1 MTIGMIGT
9 KLSDRYELVSELGR
23 GGMGVV
29 YLARDPRLNREVA
42 VKILPRALLTPDS
55 EKRFQREAELVAQM
69 DHPAIV
75 PIYDIGQHDGSF
87 FFLMPVVRGSNL
99 RQFLREAPRSL
110 GQIIEI
116 AGQVADAL
124 EYSHGR
130 GIIHRDIKPENIMVT
145 QEEGTLRARVMD
157 FGLAKAASEH
167 NLTKTGTLVGTV
179 LYLSPEQVT
188 GRDLDGRSDIYSLGT
203 VLYEALAGEA
213 PFTGDT
219 QAILYRV
226 VHENAR
232 PIRSLGAD
240 IPEELDDIIAKALS
254 KDKARRH
261 QTGGE
266 LSEALR
272 RLNGKLQES
281 ERNRSVILST
291 VMTAQHGR
299 LQQARFVGREKEFAE
314 LQRRLN
320 AAIDGECQ
328 FAVIGGEAGIGKS
341 RLLEELENLAKA
353 RRIRVLHGRF
363 IEQDRTFSYQGFCEV
378 IQEHFRSKDV
388 AASGEHADFSD
399 LAADL
404 VTLFPVLSE
413 IGELRAAAV
422 SDGAN
427 SREPRKADDR
437 TYVYELLARALG
449 RIAGG
454 KPLVLVFENL
464 HGAEMSLEAL
474 QYVVRRLG
482 PTPTLITGTYRQT
495 EIDKRHPLVKMLDS
509 FSDDP
514 RYISMFLG
522 PFSPSEHRQFVEAMV
537 GEGAVSED
545 LTKRLFEATEAN
557 PFFTK
562 ELIRSL
568 VESGGI
574 SRDERGSWALSG
586 EMAISSDALP
596 ATIQQAV
603 EKRVERLPDS
613 AREVL
618 AVASVLGKTFEFRD
632 LESLSESKGEIEDIV
647 ERLIV
652 DGIIEE
658 ERESRGDRLT
668 FSSGIV
674 RDVLYGALSRRK
686 RKSLHRRY
694 AEQLE
699 KRFEGRLDRI
709 YPLLVH
715 HFSEGDVPEKTISYG
730 LIAARKSL
738 DAFSPEPTIEVIKTV
753 LDFLEDGDLADPQ
766 SEGDARMLLVSAYRM
781 SGNVDAALREA
792 EAAARAYRKAKSER
806 NAAEAFLA
814 AAEAAWE
821 GRRVEEARK
830 WLLQGTSA
838 ARQSGE
844 TGVLSRLLSLAAT
857 VANLRGEY
865 ESAKEFLEEAERLEG
880 GQEKAAAES
889 LPSGGTL
896 VVALANPVRAGE
908 PAQTAIIEETE
919 IMATVFEPLATS
931 DERGHVVPLLA
942 EKWEVIGDGRSLMV
956 SLRPDVRFHDGSRLT
971 ASDVKASFEHAIIT
985 RTREMSAAFAVIR
998 GVAEFKAGGASE
1010 ISGLVVSSEL
1020 QLEIQILEPLPI
1032 YPALLTD
1039 PATAIVK
1046 IGEGGTM
1053 SGTGPFR
1060 IVSHEPERTLLE
1072 RDPDH
1077 WRGSVSLLDAVEF
1090 RTLPGAAAIASQ
1102 LRSGEID
1109 LGRDLL
1115 LQDMEEILRE
1125 SHFRTGLVEIP
1136 KKTTYFLAFN
1146 MTSQFGSDQPL
1157 RRAMSGVVRL
1167 HDLVWRTLGRIAQP
1181 ATGIIPP
1188 GVLGHD
1194 AGRRRTPLTREQAA
1208 ELIRGSGHKL
1218 PLRLRAAV
1226 HPLFQDRYRAL
1237 TDALFAAWSEIGVEV
1252 SIETKSM
1259 SDFLARFGR
1268 SEGLDF
1274 IMTRWNADFDD
1285 PDNFTNGLFH
1295 SGSGV
1300 YSAYYSSPEADEIT
1314 EHARAESWPDARE
1327 LLYRKFD
1334 ALTTTESAAIL
1345 PLFHEIDYR
1354 IAGPKVRR
1362 LELRSTAPY
1371 VNYAT
1376 IAKTESA
1383 GPAAPA
1389 VHAGG
1394 GVLHVPISEEVISLE
1409 PTLGTTVGA
1418 CELMATIFDTLTRCV
1433 EGARVVPWLASE
1445 IRADGGGRRF
1455 HFRLRD
1461 DVRFHDGRR
1470 MTARDVRFS
1479 WERLLSNTASPM
1491 RWLLSPIRGAQDVMN
1506 GATRDLEG
1514 FHVTSSRDFTV
1525 DLDAP
1530 VSFFPS
1536 LLVHPSTSIVPEGTD
1551 VIDPRVRESCVGT
1564 GAFRIVDFEPGQH
1577 MDVERNPAYWR
1588 PGHPK
1593 VDRISFRLGV
1603 PPEEIRDEFLA
1614 GRFSIASDLFPA
1626 DIETLR
1632 HQPEFA
1638 AGYREVPRLSVYVA
1652 AFNIHR
1658 PPFDDPALRRRIASS
1673 VDVAGIVRRVLGRMA
1688 IPAHGVIPPGLQGY
1702 VARATAPRA
1711 SSGEAAN
1718 ARIAPIEATAG
1729 VHPIFFGQ
1737 YSAVAR
1743 ELSSAFS
1750 DRGIRMKVVNTKIAD
1765 YLQHQVAA
1773 DVDLSIGRWVAD
1785 YPDSDTFAYGLMHT
1799 KGGAAGPFCG
1809 TPELD
1814 RLIERGRVEIDPS
1827 IRHEIYRE
1835 FDEMVTREALL
1846 IPLFHEQVYR
1856 FVRPEIEGLSLSF
1869 VIPEVSYD
1877 TLKIR

>member
-1 MTIGMIGT
+1 MIGT

-42 VKILPRALLTPDS
+42 VKILPPALLTPAS
-55 EKRFQREAELVAQM
+55 EQRFQREAELVAQM

-75 PIYDIGQHDGSF
+75 PIYDIGQHEGSF
-87 FFLMPVVRGSNL
+87 YFLMPVVRGTNL
-99 RQFLREAPRSL
+99 RQFLRERPRSL
-110 GQIIEI
+110 GEIIEI
-116 AGQVADAL
+116 VTQVADAL
-124 EYSHGR
+124 DYSHGR

-145 QEEGTLRARVMD
+145 QEEGSLRARVMD

-167 NLTKTGTLVGTV
+167 HLTKTGTLVGTV

-188 GRDLDGRSDIYSLGT
+188 ARDLDGRSDIYSLGT

-213 PFTGDT
+213 PFTGET

-240 IPEELDDIIAKALS
+240 IPEELEDIVAKALA

-261 QTGGE
+261 QTGAE
-266 LSEALR
+266 LADALR
-272 RLNGKLQES
+272 RLHGKMQES

-291 VMTAQHGR
+291 IMTAQHAR
-299 LQQARFVGREKEFAE
+299 PQQARFIGREKEFAE

-378 IQEHFRSKDV
+378 IQEHFRSRDT
-388 AASGEHADFSD
+388 ASSGEHADFSD
-399 LAADL
+399 LAVEL
-404 VTLFPVLSE
+404 VALFPVLSE
-413 IGELRAAAV
+413 ISELRTAAL
-422 SDGAN
+422 SDSAGP
-427 SREPRKADDR
+427 REPRKADDR
-437 TYVYELLARALG
+437 TSIYELLARTLG

-495 EIDKRHPLVKMLDS
+495 EIDKRHPLVKMLDG

-514 RYISMFLG
+514 RFNSMFLG
-522 PFSPSEHRQFVEAMV
+522 PFSPSEHRQFVEALV
-537 GEGAVSED
+537 GEGEVSDD
-545 LTKRLFEATEAN
+545 LTRRLFDATEAN

-574 SRDERGSWALSG
+574 SRNERGSWALSG

-603 EKRVERLPDS
+603 EKRVERLPEA
-613 AREVL
+613 ARELL
-618 AVASVLGKTFEFRD
+618 AIASVLGKTFEFRD
-632 LESLSESKGEIEDIV
+632 LETLSESKGDIEDII

-709 YPLLVH
+709 YPQLVH

-730 LIAARKSL
+730 MVAARKSL
-738 DAFSPEPTIEVIKTV
+738 DAFSPEPTIEVIRTV
-753 LDFLEDGDLADPQ
+753 LDFLEDGDLADPRT
-766 SEGDARMLLVSAYRM
+766 EGDARMLLVAAHRM

-792 EAAARAYRKAKSER
+792 EAAGRAYQKAKSDR
-806 NAAEAFLA
+806 NVAHALLA
-814 AAEAAWE
+814 AAETSWE

-830 WLLQGTSA
+830 WLLQGMTA
-838 ARQSGE
+838 ARQAGE
-844 TGVLSRLLSLAAT
+844 TEVLSRLLSLAAT

-865 ESAKEFLEEAERLEG
+865 DSAKEYLDEAERLQG
-880 GQEKAAAES
+880 GQEKVADDI
-889 LPSGGTL
+889 LPPGGTL
-896 VVALANPVRAGE
+896 VVALANPVRASE
-908 PAQTAIIEETE
+908 PSETAIIEETE

-931 DERGHVVPLLA
+931 DEQGHVVPLLA

-971 ASDVKASFEHAIIT
+971 AQDVKASFEHAITT

-998 GVAEFKAGGASE
+998 GVHEFKSGEAAE
-1010 ISGLVVSSEL
+1010 ITGLVVHGDL
-1020 QLEIQILEPLPI
+1020 QLDIQILEPLPI

-1039 PATAIVK
+1039 AATGIVK
-1046 IGEGGTM
+1046 IGEDGRKL
-1053 SGTGPFR
+1053 GTGPFR
-1060 IVSHEPERTLLE
+1060 IVSQEPARTLIE
-1072 RDPDH
+1072 RASGY
-1077 WRGSVSLLDAVEF
+1077 WRGTAPLLDSVEF
-1090 RTLPGAAAIASQ
+1090 RTLPSAAAIAAQ

-1109 LGRDLL
+1109 VGRDLL
-1115 LQDMEEILRE
+1115 LQDMDEILRD
-1125 SHFRTGLVEIP
+1125 SHFRTGLVETP
-1136 KKTTYFLAFN
+1136 KKTTYFLTFN
-1146 MTSQFGSDQPL
+1146 MTSQSGSNQQL

-1188 GVLGHD
+1188 GILGHD
-1194 AGRRRTPLTREQAA
+1194 AGRRRSPLTREQAA
-1208 ELIRGSGHKL
+1208 ELVRTCGL
-1218 PLRLRAAV
+1218 EFPVRLHAAV

-1237 TDALFAAWSEIGVEV
+1237 TDALFAVWSEIGVEV
-1252 SIETKSM
+1252 SIETRTM
-1259 SDFLARFGR
+1259 AEFLARFGR
-1268 SEGLDF
+1268 SDGLDF

-1295 SGSGV
+1295 SGTGV
-1300 YSAYYSSPEADEIT
+1300 YAAYFSAPEADELT
-1314 EHARAESWPDARE
+1314 EHARAESRPDARE

-1334 ALTTTESAAIL
+1334 ALTTTETAAIL

-1362 LELRSTAPY
+1362 LQLRSTPPY
-1371 VNYAT
+1371 VNFGE
-1376 IAKTESA
+1376 IAKSEEA
-1383 GPAAPA
+1383 GRAAPSIR
-1389 VHAGG
+1389 VSG
-1394 GVLHVPISEEVISLE
+1394 GVLHVPVAEEVMSLE
-1409 PTLGTTVGA
+1409 PTLGTTVGT
-1418 CELMATIFDTLTRCV
+1418 CEIISTIFDTLTRCV
-1433 EGARVVPWLASE
+1433 EGARVVPWLAAE
-1445 IRADGGGRRF
+1445 IRAEGGGRRF

-1470 MTARDVRFS
+1470 MTSRDVRYS
-1479 WERLLSNTASPM
+1479 WERLLQNNSSAM
-1491 RWLLSPIRGAQDVMN
+1491 RWLLAPIHGSQAVMD
-1506 GATRDLEG
+1506 GDTRDLEG
-1514 FHVTSSRDFTV
+1514 FHITSSRDFSIE
-1525 DLDAP
+1525 LDTP

-1536 LLVHPSTSIVPEGTD
+1536 LLVHPSTAVLPEGTD
-1551 VIDPRVRESCVGT
+1551 TIEPRSRERCVGT
-1564 GAFRIVDFEPGQH
+1564 GAFRIVDFEPGQRLE
-1577 MDVERNPAYWR
+1577 VERNPTYWR
-1588 PGHPK
+1588 VGHPK

-1614 GRFSIASDLFPA
+1614 GRFSLASDLFPA
-1626 DIETLR
+1626 DIEALR
-1632 HQPEFA
+1632 HQPQFA
-1638 AGYREVPRLSVYVA
+1638 AGYREVPRLSSYIV

-1658 PPFDDPALRRRIASS
+1658 PPFDDAALRKRIANS
-1673 VDVAGIVRRVLGRMA
+1673 VDVAGIVRRMLGRMA
-1688 IPAHGVIPPGLQGY
+1688 IPAHGIIPPGLQGY
-1702 VARATAPRA
+1702 VPRTAAPRT
-1711 SSGEAAN
+1711 SSGES
-1718 ARIAPIEATAG
+1718 RGSKDTPIEPVAA

-1737 YSAVAR
+1737 YSAVAK

-1750 DRGIRMKVVNTKIAD
+1750 ERGIRLKIVNSKIAD
-1765 YLQHQVAA
+1765 FLQHQAAA
-1773 DVDLSIGRWVAD
+1773 DVDITIGRWVAD

-1814 RLIERGRVEIDPS
+1814 RLIERGRVEIDPAV
-1827 IRHEIYRE
+1827 RHDIYRE
-1835 FDEMVTREALL
+1835 VDEMVTREALL

-1869 VIPEVSYD
+1869 VVPEVSYE
-1877 TLKIR
+1877 TLSIR

>member
-1 MTIGMIGT
+1 MIGT
-9 KLSDRYELVSELGR
+9 KLSNRYELLGELGR

-42 VKILPRALLTPDS
+42 VKILPPALLTPAS
-55 EKRFQREAELVAQM
+55 EERFQREAELVARM

-75 PIYDIGQHDGSF
+75 PIYDIGQHEGSF
-87 FFLMPVVRGSNL
+87 YFVMPVVRGTNL
-99 RQFLREAPRSL
+99 RQFLREGPRSL
-110 GQIIEI
+110 GEIIEI
-116 AGQVADAL
+116 VTQVADAL
-124 EYSHGR
+124 DYSHGR
-130 GIIHRDIKPENIMVT
+130 GIIHRDVKPENIMVT
-145 QEEGTLRARVMD
+145 QEEGSLRARVMD

-167 NLTKTGTLVGTV
+167 NLTKTGTLIGTV

-188 GRDLDGRSDIYSLGT
+188 ARDLDGRSDIYSLGT
-203 VLYEALAGEA
+203 VLYEALTGEPPFAGE
-213 PFTGDT
+213 T
-219 QAILYRV
+219 QAILYRI
-226 VHENAR
+226 VHENPR

-240 IPEELDDIIAKALS
+240 IPEELEDIVAKALA
-254 KDKARRH
+254 KDKSRRH
-261 QTGGE
+261 QTGAE
-266 LSEALR
+266 LGDALR
-272 RLNGKLQES
+272 RLHGKLQES

-291 VMTAQHGR
+291 VMTAQHVR
-299 LQQARFVGREKEFAE
+299 PQQARFVGREKEFAE

-363 IEQDRTFSYQGFCEV
+363 VEQDRTFSYQGFCEV
-378 IQEHFRSKDV
+378 IQEHFRSKDT
-388 AASGEHADFSD
+388 ASSGEHADFSD
-399 LAADL
+399 LAAEL
-404 VTLFPVLSE
+404 VALFPVLSE
-413 IGELRAAAV
+413 IGEIRTAAV
-422 SDGAN
+422 SDGAGP
-427 SREPRKADDR
+427 REPRKADDR
-437 TYVYELLARALG
+437 TYIYELLARALG

-514 RYISMFLG
+514 RFTSIMLG
-522 PFSPSEHRQFVEAMV
+522 PFSTSEHRQFVEALV
-537 GEGAVSED
+537 GGGAVSND
-545 LTKRLFEATEAN
+545 LTMRLFEATEAN

-586 EMAISSDALP
+586 QMAISSDALP

-603 EKRVERLPDS
+603 EKRVERLPES

-632 LESLSESKGEIEDIV
+632 LEMLSESKGEIEDIV

-709 YPLLVH
+709 YPQLVH

-730 LIAARKSL
+730 MVAARKSL

-753 LDFLEDGDLADPQ
+753 LDFLEDGDLADPRT
-766 SEGDARMLLVSAYRM
+766 EGDARMLLVGAYRM

-792 EAAARAYRKAKSER
+792 EAASRAFQKAKSDR
-806 NAAEAFLA
+806 SVAHALLA
-814 AAEAAWE
+814 AAETAWE
-821 GRRVEEARK
+821 GRRVEETRK
-830 WLLQGTSA
+830 WLLQGTTA
-838 ARQSGE
+838 ARQAGE
-844 TGVLSRLLSLAAT
+844 NEVLLRLLSLAAT

-865 ESAKEFLEEAERLEG
+865 ESAKEYLEEAERLLG
-880 GQEKAAAES
+880 AQEKIDDEV

-896 VVALANPVRAGE
+896 VVALANPARASE
-908 PAQTAIIEETE
+908 PSETAIIEETE

-931 DERGHVVPLLA
+931 DEQGHVVPLLA
-942 EKWEVIGDGRSLMV
+942 EKWEVIGDGRSLLV
-956 SLRPDVRFHDGSRLT
+956 SLRPDVHFHDGSSLT
-971 ASDVKASFEHAIIT
+971 AKDVKASFEHAIAT

-998 GVAEFKAGGASE
+998 GAPEFKAGQASE
-1010 ISGLVVSSEL
+1010 ITGIVVHGDL
-1020 QLEIQILEPLPI
+1020 QLDIQILEPLPI

-1039 PATAIVK
+1039 AATGIIK
-1046 IGEGGTM
+1046 IGEDGQKL
-1053 SGTGPFR
+1053 GTGPFR
-1060 IVSHEPERTLLE
+1060 IVSHQPERTLLA
-1072 RDPDH
+1072 RDPGY
-1077 WRGSVSLLDAVEF
+1077 WRGTASLLDAVEF
-1090 RTLPGAAAIASQ
+1090 RTLPGAAAIAAQ

-1109 LGRDLL
+1109 VARDLL
-1115 LQDMEEILRE
+1115 LQDMEEVLRD
-1125 SHFRTGLVEIP
+1125 SRFRTGLVEIP

-1146 MTSQFGSDQPL
+1146 MTSRLGSNQPL
-1157 RRAMSGVVRL
+1157 RHAMSGVVRL

-1194 AGRRRTPLTREQAA
+1194 AGRRRSPLTRDQAA
-1208 ELIRGSGHKL
+1208 ELVRASGLELPIRL
-1218 PLRLRAAV
+1218 NAAV

-1237 TDALFAAWSEIGVEV
+1237 TEALFAVWSEIGIEV

-1259 SDFLARFGR
+1259 AEFLARFGR
-1268 SEGLDF
+1268 SDGLDF

-1295 SGSGV
+1295 TGTGV
-1300 YSAYYSSPEADEIT
+1300 YAAYFSAPEADEIT
-1314 EHARAESWPDARE
+1314 ERARAESRPDARE

-1334 ALTTTESAAIL
+1334 AFTTIELASIL

-1362 LELRSTAPY
+1362 LELRSTPPY
-1371 VNYAT
+1371 VNYAE
-1376 IAKTESA
+1376 IAKSEDVRH
-1383 GPAAPA
+1383 AAPSIR
-1389 VHAGG
+1389 VSG
-1394 GVLHVPISEEVISLE
+1394 GVLHIPMAEEVSSFE
-1409 PTLGTTVGA
+1409 PTLATTVGA
-1418 CELMATIFDTLTRCV
+1418 SEVISTVFDTLTRCV
-1433 EGARVVPWLASE
+1433 EGARIVPWLASD
-1445 IRADGGGRRF
+1445 IRADAGGRRF

-1470 MTARDVRFS
+1470 MTARDVRYS
-1479 WERLLSNTASPM
+1479 WERFLQNPASPM
-1491 RWLLSPIRGAQDVMN
+1491 RWLLAPIRGSQAVMS
-1506 GATRDLEG
+1506 GETRDLEG
-1514 FHVTSSRDFTV
+1514 FHITSSRDFTIE
-1525 DLDAP
+1525 LDAP

-1536 LLVHPSTSIVPEGTD
+1536 LLVHPSTAIVPEGTD
-1551 VIDPRVRESCVGT
+1551 AIDPRSRERCVGT
-1564 GAFRIVDFEPGQH
+1564 GAFRIVDFEPGQRLE
-1577 MDVERNPAYWR
+1577 VERNPTYWR
-1588 PGHPK
+1588 PGYPK

-1614 GRFSIASDLFPA
+1614 GRFSMASDLFPA
-1626 DIETLR
+1626 DIEALR
-1632 HQPEFA
+1632 HQPQFA
-1638 AGYREVPRLSVYVA
+1638 AGYREVPRLSIYMV

-1658 PPFDDPALRRRIASS
+1658 PPFDDPAVRRRIAHA

-1688 IPAHGVIPPGLQGY
+1688 IPAHGIIPPGLQGY
-1702 VARATAPRA
+1702 VARAATPRI
-1711 SSGEAAN
+1711 SSSESIGSFDPPLE
-1718 ARIAPIEATAG
+1718 PSAT

-1737 YSAVAR
+1737 YSGVAK
-1743 ELSSAFS
+1743 ELSSAFNE
-1750 DRGIRMKVVNTKIAD
+1750 RGVRLKVVDSKIAD
-1765 YLQHQVAA
+1765 FMQHQAVA
-1773 DVDLSIGRWVAD
+1773 DVDVSIGRWVAD

-1799 KGGAAGPFCG
+1799 KGGATGAFSG

-1814 RLIERGRVEIDPS
+1814 KLIERGRVEIDPA
-1827 IRHEIYRE
+1827 IRHAIYRE
-1835 FDEMVTREALL
+1835 VDEMVARDALL

-1869 VIPEVSYD
+1869 VVPEVSYE
-1877 TLKIR
+1877 TLSIR

>member
-1 MTIGMIGT
+1 MIGT

-42 VKILPRALLTPDS
+42 VKILPPALLTPAS
-55 EKRFQREAELVAQM
+55 EQRFQREAELVAQM

-75 PIYDIGQHDGSF
+75 PIYDIGQHEGSF
-87 FFLMPVVRGSNL
+87 YFLMPVVRGTNL
-99 RQFLREAPRSL
+99 RQFLRESPRSL
-110 GQIIEI
+110 GEIIDI
-116 AGQVADAL
+116 VMQVADAL
-124 EYSHGR
+124 DYSHGR
-130 GIIHRDIKPENIMVT
+130 GIVHRDIKPENIMVT

-157 FGLAKAASEH
+157 FGLAKAASEN
-167 NLTKTGTLVGTV
+167 NLTKTGTLIGTV

-188 GRDLDGRSDIYSLGT
+188 ARELDGRSDIYSLGT

-213 PFTGDT
+213 PFTGET

-232 PIRSLGAD
+232 SIRSLGAD
-240 IPEELDDIIAKALS
+240 IPEELDDIVAKALV
-254 KDKARRH
+254 KDKARRY
-261 QTGGE
+261 QTGSE
-266 LSEALR
+266 LSDALR
-272 RLNGKLQES
+272 RLHGKLQES

-291 VMTAQHGR
+291 MMTAQHAR
-299 LQQARFVGREKEFAE
+299 MQQAHFVGREKEFAE

-378 IQEHFRSKDV
+378 IQEYFRSKDT
-388 AASGEHADFSD
+388 AASGEHANFSD
-399 LAADL
+399 LAAEL
-404 VTLFPVLSE
+404 ISLFPVLSE

-422 SDGAN
+422 SDAAVP
-427 SREPRKADDR
+427 REPRKADDR
-437 TYVYELLARALG
+437 TFIYELLARALG

-454 KPLVLVFENL
+454 KPLVLIFENL

-514 RYISMFLG
+514 RFTSMFLG
-522 PFSPSEHRQFVEAMV
+522 PFSVSEHRQFVETMV
-537 GEGAVSED
+537 GEGAVSND
-545 LTKRLFEATEAN
+545 LTKRLFDATEAN

-568 VESGGI
+568 IESGGI
-574 SRDERGSWALSG
+574 SRDDHGSWSLSG

-603 EKRVERLPDS
+603 EKRVERLPES

-632 LESLSESKGEIEDIV
+632 LELLSESKGETEDIV

-652 DGIIEE
+652 DGILEE

-709 YPLLVH
+709 YPQLVH

-730 LIAARKSL
+730 MVAARKSL
-738 DAFSPEPTIEVIKTV
+738 DAFSPEPTIEVVKTV

-766 SEGDARMLLVSAYRM
+766 TEGDARMLLVSAYRM

-792 EAAARAYRKAKSER
+792 ESAARAYQKAKSDR
-806 NAAEAFLA
+806 NVAHAFLA

-830 WLLQGTSA
+830 WLLQGVSA
-838 ARQSGE
+838 ARQGGE
-844 TGVLSRLLSLAAT
+844 TEVLSRLLSLSAT

-865 ESAKEFLEEAERLEG
+865 ESAKEYLEEAEQLG
-880 GQEKAAAES
+880 GVQEKTAADV

-896 VVALANPVRAGE
+896 IVALANPVRANE

-919 IMATVFEPLATS
+919 IMAAVFEPLATS

-956 SLRPDVRFHDGSRLT
+956 SLRPDVRFHDGSHLT
-971 ASDVKASFEHAIIT
+971 APDVKASFEHAIIT
-985 RTREMSAAFAVIR
+985 RNREMSAAFAVIR
-998 GVAEFKAGGASE
+998 GVADFKAGTALE
-1010 ISGLVVSSEL
+1010 ITGLVVRNDL

-1039 PATAIVK
+1039 AATGIIK
-1046 IGEGGTM
+1046 IGEGEQKF
-1053 SGTGPFR
+1053 GTGPFR
-1060 IVSHEPERTLLE
+1060 IISHTPERSLLE
-1072 RDPDH
+1072 RDPQY
-1077 WRGSVSLLDAVEF
+1077 WRGTPPLLDAVEF

-1109 LGRDLL
+1109 VGRDLL

-1125 SHFRTGLVEIP
+1125 SHFRGALVEIP

-1146 MTSQFGSDQPL
+1146 MTSQYGSNHPL

-1194 AGRRRTPLTREQAA
+1194 AGRRRSPLTREQAA
-1208 ELIRGSGHKL
+1208 ELVRSSGLEL
-1218 PLRLRAAV
+1218 PVRLHAAV

-1237 TDALFAAWSEIGVEV
+1237 TDALFGVWSEIGVEV
-1252 SIETKSM
+1252 SIDTKSM
-1259 SDFLARFGR
+1259 ADFLARFGR

-1295 SGSGV
+1295 SGTGV
-1300 YSAYYSSPEADEIT
+1300 YSAYYSAPEADEIT
-1314 EHARAESWPDARE
+1314 EHARAESRPDARE
-1327 LLYRKFD
+1327 MLYRKFD
-1334 ALTTTESAAIL
+1334 ALTTTETAAIL

-1362 LELRSTAPY
+1362 LELRSTPPY
-1371 VNYAT
+1371 VNFAT
-1376 IAKTESA
+1376 IAKA
-1383 GPAAPA
+1383 GNVRQVAPSIG
-1389 VHAGG
+1389 VGG
-1394 GVLHVPISEEVISLE
+1394 GVLHVPVAEEVTTLE

-1418 CELMATIFDTLTRCV
+1418 CEVTATMFDTLTRCV
-1433 EGARVVPWLASE
+1433 EGARVVPWLAAE
-1445 IRADGGGRRF
+1445 IRSDAGGRRF

-1461 DVRFHDGRR
+1461 DVRFQDGRR
-1470 MTARDVRFS
+1470 MTARDVRYS
-1479 WERLLSNTASPM
+1479 WERLLLNPASQM
-1491 RWLLSPIRGAQDVMN
+1491 RWLLSPVRGSQEVMK
-1506 GATRDLEG
+1506 GETRELEG
-1514 FHVTSSRDFTV
+1514 FHITSSREFTV
-1525 DLDAP
+1525 DLDAA

-1536 LLVHPSTSIVPEGTD
+1536 LLVHSSTSILPEGTD
-1551 VIDPRVRESCVGT
+1551 VIDPRSRERCIGT
-1564 GAFRIVDFEPGQH
+1564 GAFRIVEFEPGQRLE
-1577 MDVERNPAYWR
+1577 VERNPTYWR
-1588 PGHPK
+1588 SGHPK
-1593 VDRISFRLGV
+1593 VDRIIFRFGV

-1614 GRFSIASDLFPA
+1614 GRFSMASDLFPA
-1626 DIETLR
+1626 DIEALR
-1632 HQPEFA
+1632 HQPQFA
-1638 AGYREVPRLSVYVA
+1638 AGYREVPRLSVYLA

-1658 PPFDDPALRRRIASS
+1658 PPFDDPSLRRRIASS

-1688 IPAHGVIPPGLQGY
+1688 IPAHGIIPPGLQGY
-1702 VARATAPRA
+1702 VARTQAPRPSSSEPAA
-1711 SSGEAAN
+1711 SKN
-1718 ARIAPIEATAG
+1718 TPIEASAV

-1743 ELSSAFS
+1743 ELSSAFG
-1750 DRGIRMKVVNTKIAD
+1750 DRGIKMKVVNSRIAE
-1765 YLQHQVAA
+1765 YMQHQSAA
-1773 DVDLSIGRWVAD
+1773 DVDLSVGRWVAD

-1799 KGGAAGPFCG
+1799 KGGAAGAFCG

-1814 RLIERGRVEIDPS
+1814 RLIERGRVENDPAV
-1827 IRHEIYRE
+1827 RHEIYRE
-1835 FDEMVTREALL
+1835 FDELIVREALL

-1877 TLKIR
+1877 TLRIR